1 MALFGTQRDVS
12 LFRHL
17 SRELMWDIISQQ
29 CAYYQLIAD
38 QTKVNI
44 YGEAAGSKYYNG
56 PVLLNVLVERGDN
69 QSPTDDFGVSFDRP
83 MTFRFLRD
91 DLQGKNPLGPGGAF
105 ASAFSNAFANS
116 PNSTY
121 TSDTGNYP
129 GTSYGADILP
139 EVGDII
145 MWNESYWEVDNVND
159 NQLFVGKDPS
169 YPYNVNPLNPGLEN
183 YGSNISIICT
193 AHYVP
198 ADKVQITRERL

>member
-17 SRELMWDIISQQ
+17 NRELMWDIISQQ

-44 YGEAAGSKYYNG
+44 YGEAAGAKYYNG
-56 PVLLNVLVERGDN
+56 PVLLNVLIERGDN
-69 QSPTDDFGVSFDRP
+69 ASPVDDFGVSFDRP

-91 DLQGKNPLGPGGAF
+91 DLRGKNPVNSGGGPDI
-105 ASAFSNAFANS
+105 AN
-116 PNSTY
+116 Y
-121 TSDTGNYP
+121 D
-129 GTSYGADILP
+129 GTPYGADILP

-159 NQLFVGKDPS
+159 NQLFVGKDPA
-169 YPYNVNPLNPGLEN
+169 YPYEQNPINPGLGE
-183 YGSNISIICT
+183 YGSNLSIICT

>member
-1 MALFGTQRDVS
+1 MTGVQTCALPICFPVT
-12 LFRHL
+12 
-17 SRELMWDIISQQ
+17 I
-29 CAYYQLIAD
+29 
-38 QTKVNI
+38 
-44 YGEAAGSKYYNG
+44 GS
-56 PVLLNVLVERGDN
+56 
-69 QSPTDDFGVSFDRP
+69 T
-83 MTFRFLRD
+83 TFRFLRD

-159 NQLFVGKDPS
+159 NQLFVDQTKVNIYGEAAGSKYYNGPVLLNVLVERGDNQSPTDDFGVSFDRPMTFRFLRDDLQGK
-169 YPYNVNPLNPGLEN
+169 NPLGPGGAFASAGGFAGQ
-183 YGSNISIICT
+183 GSVS
-193 AHYVP
+193 
-198 ADKVQITRERL
+198 